1 VVGYF
6 DWQAKVLN
14 LQVATAISR
23 RSVEGITMRSIP
35 RFIVVMLTLSC
46 CVGCDQVSKSA
57 ARSMLHSGVTESLF
71 ADSLR
76 LQLTENPGSFLSLGA
91 SLPQQLRFTLFTAA
105 VAILLIGLVC
115 AAFFA
120 RRLSTARFVA
130 LALVAGGGISNLIDR
145 LLYDGRVT
153 DFLNVGIGS
162 LRTGIFNL
170 ADMAILAGALLL
182 ILKRGAPTPARP
194 TPTLP
199 TPAQPAARSIPPRT

>member
-1 VVGYF
+1 
-6 DWQAKVLN
+6 
-14 LQVATAISR
+14 
-23 RSVEGITMRSIP
+23 MRSIP

-57 ARSMLHSGVTESLF
+57 ARTMLHSGVTESLF
-71 ADSLR
+71 SDSLR

-91 SLPQQLRFTLFTAA
+91 SLPEHLRFTLFTATVA
-105 VAILLIGLVC
+105 VILVGLVC
-115 AAFFA
+115 AALFA
-120 RRLSTARFVA
+120 KRLNTARFVA

-170 ADMAILAGALLL
+170 ADTAILAGALLL
-182 ILKRGAPTPARP
+182 VLRMRAEPTTPMSAPP
-194 TPTLP
+194 TV
-199 TPAQPAARSIPPRT
+199 PPRS

>member
-1 VVGYF
+1 
-6 DWQAKVLN
+6 
-14 LQVATAISR
+14 
-23 RSVEGITMRSIP
+23 MRSIP
-35 RFIVVMLTLSC
+35 RFIVVILTLCC

-76 LQLTENPGSFLSLGA
+76 LQLMENPGSFLSLGA

-105 VAILLIGLVC
+105 VAVLLIGLAC

-170 ADMAILAGALLL
+170 ADMAILTGALLL
-182 ILKRGAPTPARP
+182 ILKRGSSTP
-194 TPTLP
+194 P
-199 TPAQPAARSIPPRT
+199 TPAQPAARSMPPR

>member
-1 VVGYF
+1 
-6 DWQAKVLN
+6 
-14 LQVATAISR
+14 
-23 RSVEGITMRSIP
+23 MRSIP
-35 RFIVVMLTLSC
+35 RFVVVMLTLCC

-91 SLPQQLRFTLFTAA
+91 SLPEQLRFTLFTAA
-105 VAILLIGLVC
+105 AAVILVGLVC
-115 AAFFA
+115 AALFA
-120 RRLSTARFVA
+120 RRLSTALFVA

-145 LLYDGRVT
+145 LLFDGRVT
-153 DFLNVGIGS
+153 DFLNVGIGT

-182 ILKRGAPTPARP
+182 ILKMRASPSMPAP
-194 TPTLP
+194 
-199 TPAQPAARSIPPRT
+199 IPPTAPPHS

>member
-1 VVGYF
+1 M
-6 DWQAKVLN
+6 KVL
-14 LQVATAISR
+14 
-23 RSVEGITMRSIP
+23 EGVSMRSIP
-35 RFIVVMLTLSC
+35 RFVVVMMTLFC

-57 ARSMLHSGVTESLF
+57 ARSMLHLGVIESLF
-71 ADSLR
+71 SDSVR

-91 SLPQQLRFTLFTAA
+91 SLPEQLRFTLFTAVVA
-105 VAILLIGLVC
+105 VILAGLVC
-115 AAFFA
+115 TALFA

-153 DFLNVGIGS
+153 DFLNVGIGP

-182 ILKRGAPTPARP
+182 VLKRSSTSTPATAHRP
-194 TPTLP
+194 
-199 TPAQPAARSIPPRT
+199 APPKP